1 MMRFVLL
8 FLLVICVVLWVERF
22 YWKRQAQLMI
32 GRLAGLDRDRLIT
45 TLFDAWLDGRIDSA
59 VRKQQRR
66 EEESAG
72 ASRSWHA
79 GDSR

>member
-1 MMRFVLL
+1 MRFVLL

-32 GRLAGLDRDRLIT
+32 GRLAGVDRTRLIT

-66 EEESAG
+66 AEEFEGSSG
-72 ASRSWHA
+72 AWTPGGPR
-79 GDSR
+79 

>member
-1 MMRFVLL
+1 MRFVLL

-32 GRLAGLDRDRLIT
+32 GRLAGIDRNRLIT

-66 EEESAG
+66 AEQSAEESN
-72 ASRSWHA
+72 SWHA
-79 GDSR
+79 GNFR